1 MHVVERQ
8 RLRELARGFTIIELL
23 TTMAVSAVIFA
34 LAVPGFTHMMAS
46 HRLTDTANAF
56 VESLNQARL
65 QAVRGNQR
73 TIFCSNNGTSN
84 QNVDPT
90 ATKIMAAAC
99 NDQAGAVYAME
110 GGQVGATP
118 VQVAPVLPTN
128 IALGTS
134 NGGSTVQALRFAGD
148 GLARSTVGG
157 SPANGLIADIYAQDM
172 SSNNHRCIYVS
183 TGSVIRTCSYT
194 GTSCPATAPA
204 SCN

>member
-8 RLRELARGFTIIELL
+8 RLRGLSRGFTIIELL
-23 TTMAVSAVIFA
+23 TTLAVSAVIFA

-73 TIFCSNNGTSN
+73 TIFCSNSGISN

-90 ATKIMAAAC
+90 PGKLLATAC
-99 NDQAGAVYAME
+99 NEQAGAVYAMQ
-110 GGQVGATP
+110 GTAVGSDP
-118 VQVAPVLPTN
+118 VQAAPALPNN
-128 IALGTS
+128 IALGSS
-134 NGGSTVQALRFAGD
+134 NGGVTVQALRFAGD
-148 GLARSTVGG
+148 GLARDNTSG
-157 SPANGLIADIYAQDM
+157 SPANGLVADIYAHDM
-172 SSNNHRCIYVS
+172 STNNRRCIYIF
-183 TGSVIRTCSYT
+183 TGSVVRTCTYT
-194 GTSCPATAPA
+194 GSSCPAGAPA